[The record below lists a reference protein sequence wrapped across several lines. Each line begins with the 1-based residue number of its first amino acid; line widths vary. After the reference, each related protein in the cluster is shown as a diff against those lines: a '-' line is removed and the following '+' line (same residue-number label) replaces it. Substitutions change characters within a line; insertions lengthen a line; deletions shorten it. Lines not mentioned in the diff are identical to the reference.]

1 MGFFNA
7 VSSINK
13 INSLLRDLE
22 NQVTI
27 TQGMIE
33 TRAPK
38 YNLENCL
45 NVHKRIHQDL
55 IDVFAGSGGARNAMY
70 KVFGENM
77 RMDDILTY
85 SRNLALNLAAIL
97 YNY

>member
-13 INSLLRDLE
+13 INNLLKDLE

-27 TQGMIE
+27 TQEMIE
-33 TRAPK
+33 TGAPK
-38 YNLENCL
+38 HNLENCL

-55 IDVFAGSGGARNAMY
+55 IDVFSGSGGARTAMY
-70 KVFGENM
+70 KIFGVNM
-77 RMDDILTY
+77 RMEDILTY
-85 SRNLALNLAAIL
+85 SKNLTLNLVAIIH
-97 YNY
+97 NY